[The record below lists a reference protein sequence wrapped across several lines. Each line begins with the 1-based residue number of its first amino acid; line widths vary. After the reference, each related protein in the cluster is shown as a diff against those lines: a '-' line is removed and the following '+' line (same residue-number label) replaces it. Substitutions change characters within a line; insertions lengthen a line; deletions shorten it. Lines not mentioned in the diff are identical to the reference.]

1 MQAPGA
7 APPRQLGQ
15 GFRELTPELLQW
27 LNNRGI
33 SKSTLD
39 RNRVQMEQ
47 RYCSALKAWADHIAF
62 PYYKDGV
69 VVNVKYRALPK
80 QFSQVKGGEQVFF
93 GYDDAQVGAA
103 LAFRCAAVSFAEWAT
118 EWGGGR
124 TCCQAGCHLLTT
136 APLSSNTLAH
146 AAVRRSAGVAS
157 THGTPLHRDQAS
169 AGEPQHDTQ
178 SACQAGPLMC
188 GVVCAPRCLQGAEEI
203 IIVEGEL
210 DKLAVEEALMQVE
223 QARMQAAASSS
234 TGQPAAQPDPAAFMT
249 SPEGA
254 RRAVISVPAGAPSRA
269 ATTTHSLER
278 KFKFVSGSL
287 RRCTGSSVHVRGTV
301 GLC

>member
-27 LNNRGI
+27 LNDRGI

-47 RYCSALKAWADHIAF
+47 RYCGALKAWADHIAF

-93 GYDDAQVGAA
+93 GYDDAQVGAVLA
-103 LAFRCAAVSFAEWAT
+103 LRCAAVSFVEWVM

-136 APLSSNTLAH
+136 ARLSINTLAR
-146 AAVRRSAGVAS
+146 AAVRREQGCQH
-157 THGTPLHRDQAS
+157 HGTPLHRDQAR
-169 AGEPQHDTQ
+169 AGEPQHNAQ
-178 SACQAGPLMC
+178 SLTGRPADVWRGLRVALAAGC
-188 GVVCAPRCLQGAEEI
+188 
-203 IIVEGEL
+203 
-210 DKLAVEEALMQVE
+210 
-223 QARMQAAASSS
+223 
-234 TGQPAAQPDPAAFMT
+234 
-249 SPEGA
+249 
-254 RRAVISVPAGAPSRA
+254 
-269 ATTTHSLER
+269 
-278 KFKFVSGSL
+278 
-287 RRCTGSSVHVRGTV
+287 
-301 GLC
+301 